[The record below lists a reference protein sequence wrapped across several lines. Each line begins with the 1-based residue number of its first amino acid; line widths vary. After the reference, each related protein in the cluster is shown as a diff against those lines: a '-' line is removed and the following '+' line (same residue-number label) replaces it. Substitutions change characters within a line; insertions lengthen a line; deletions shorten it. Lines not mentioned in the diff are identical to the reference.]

1 MFDIN
6 KLDSGQKVIKN
17 NNPLRQLRQG
27 VHQNNPKSSSIQ
39 HTKKNLRPIRII
51 WMWIT
56 KTHHARVGDS
66 PRNFV

>member
-17 NNPLRQLRQG
+17 NNPLRQLLQG

-39 HTKKNLRPIRII
+39 HTKKNL
-51 WMWIT
+51 
-56 KTHHARVGDS
+56 
-66 PRNFV
+66 

>member
-39 HTKKNLRPIRII
+39 HTKKNL
-51 WMWIT
+51 
-56 KTHHARVGDS
+56 
-66 PRNFV
+66 